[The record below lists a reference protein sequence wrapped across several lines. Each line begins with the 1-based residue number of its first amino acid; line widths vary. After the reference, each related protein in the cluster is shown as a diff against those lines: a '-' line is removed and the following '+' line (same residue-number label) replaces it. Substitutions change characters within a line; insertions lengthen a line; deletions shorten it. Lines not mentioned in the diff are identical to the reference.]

1 MTVVNVDSTVPDKG
15 LDSVVISIKIIENWL
30 FHGIENFMDA

>member
-1 MTVVNVDSTVPDKG
+1 MTVVNVDLTVPDKG
-15 LDSVVISIKIIENWL
+15 LDSVFISIKIIENWF